1 MNVNWVWKRKTA
13 VWVTCRSDQ
22 PLRLLLDQENE
33 HGSPVFFQ
41 QKKSWTLSSSAH
53 RAHSLSGAS
62 TAAEMKVSKDSKEHF
77 CWWEEGGGGEI
88 SINYSLL
95 PSSSSSSPRQCEAD
109 TVWQCVY
116 LLKKC
121 CCWCWW
127 WWFLLERFGFSNGSR
142 LYFMLCSSTVFC
154 LLFPLFP
161 FLLLLAATVVVHCTA
176 AAADRGG

>member
-1 MNVNWVWKRKTA
+1 MDRQFFFSKKKVEHCHRQHIVLT
-13 VWVTCRSDQ
+13 RSRVLQ
-22 PLRLLLDQENE
+22 Q
-33 HGSPVFFQ
+33 Q
-41 QKKSWTLSSSAH
+41 QKWKSARTAK
-53 RAHSLSGAS
+53 S
-62 TAAEMKVSKDSKEHF
+62 TFVGER
-77 CWWEEGGGGEI
+77 GGGEI

-121 CCWCWW
+121 CWCWW

-154 LLFPLFP
+154 LLPIFF
-161 FLLLLAATVVVHCTA
+161 FFFFLAATVVVHCTA